1 MRVSWFG
8 NANPAPLSAAL
19 DSRRNVR
26 PMTDA
31 DVHDEI
37 ARLEAELEERSGALE
52 RCRKVILV
60 SKLIAA
66 AGGLLLLLHV
76 LGVVWLEPAVTIG
89 AMAAVIGGIVAFGSN
104 TTTANQLSEAM
115 DAAETRRAELI
126 GMLDLRTVT
135 DGAQLRRLH

>member
-1 MRVSWFG
+1 
-8 NANPAPLSAAL
+8 
-19 DSRRNVR
+19 
-26 PMTDA
+26 MTDA

-37 ARLEAELEERSGALE
+37 ARLEAELEERSAALE

-76 LGVVWLEPAVTIG
+76 LGAVSLDPAITIG
-89 AMAAVIGGIVAFGSN
+89 AIAAVIGGIVAFGST

-115 DAAETRRAELI
+115 QAAETRRAELI

-135 DGAQLRRLH
+135 DGVQLRRLH